1 MVGMVR
7 LYVQPHAELPESLIP
22 SDFKPVVDCQNEEEA
37 NQLRTVLRHQ
47 GYEVL
52 TVPI

>member
-7 LYVQPHAELPESLIP
+7 LYVQPIDQLPASSIP

-37 NQLRTVLRHQ
+37 HELRTVLRHQ

-52 TVPI
+52 SVPI